1 MSFQEMPTLQ
11 HLAVLGLLRNEDLVI
26 SALETL
32 PTVFFPLLFKQA
44 FINRKTR
51 IVEAMVASW
60 PFPSLPLGALIEYAQ
75 ADNFQ
80 AVLNGIDFLCN
91 QTDWPR

>member
-11 HLAVLGLLRNEDLVI
+11 HLAILGLLRNEDLVI

-32 PTVFFPLLFKQA
+32 PTVFFPPLFKQA
-44 FINRKTR
+44 FINRRTR

-75 ADNFQ
+75 VDNFQ

-91 QTDWPR
+91 QTVWPR